1 MNPYSEEG
9 NIVVGVSEAPIREH
23 ENWVVEARKQ
33 AVAGKY
39 VQPRTSKQPTHHNC
53 TSHVVVD
60 RHQIA
65 IRIAALASRMAD
77 DYLRMGTGYFK
88 LNQKYVD
95 RALLADDKG
104 LPPPPKED
112 LVLQEPILLIC
123 VLKGSIIFTADLAR
137 ALCDAGIATEIEFM
151 KLSSY
156 DGTKSTGKVSF
167 SNGPIDAVLEKC
179 VNRHVVIVE
188 DILDTG
194 RTLKLLIDMISDRQ
208 KAKGNA
214 KKSSVKTCVMLDK
227 PEGRDK
233 ALQHIKADYICF
245 TIPKEFVVGYGLDFN
260 QALRDLPDI
269 AVFKQDFYIEP
280 VELRKIRRKNKL

>member
-1 MNPYSEEG
+1 M
-9 NIVVGVSEAPIREH
+9 
-23 ENWVVEARKQ
+23 
-33 AVAGKY
+33 
-39 VQPRTSKQPTHHNC
+39 HHNC

-65 IRIAALASRMAD
+65 VRIAALAARMAD
-77 DYLRMGTGYFK
+77 DYLRLGTGYFK
-88 LNQKYVD
+88 LNQDYVD
-95 RALLADDKG
+95 RALSADDKG
-104 LPPPPKED
+104 MPPPPKED

-156 DGTKSTGKVSF
+156 EGGTKSTGKVTITG
-167 SNGPIDAVLEKC
+167 GPIDAVLEKC

-194 RTLKLLIDMISDRQ
+194 RTLTLLIDMIGERQ
-208 KAKGNA
+208 KAKGSA
-214 KKSSVKTCVMLDK
+214 LKSSIKSCVMLDK
-227 PEGRDK
+227 PDGREASLK
-233 ALQHIKADYICF
+233 HMKADYVCF

-260 QALRDLPDI
+260 QSLRDLPDI
-269 AVFKQDFYIEP
+269 SVFKQDFYIEP
-280 VELRKIRRKNKL
+280 VELRKIRRQNKL